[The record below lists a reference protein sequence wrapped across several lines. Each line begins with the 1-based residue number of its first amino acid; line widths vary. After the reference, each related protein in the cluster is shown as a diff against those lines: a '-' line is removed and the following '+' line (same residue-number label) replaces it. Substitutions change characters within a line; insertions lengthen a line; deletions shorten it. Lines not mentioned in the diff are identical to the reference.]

1 MQLDLAL
8 FLRLSRTIEGRQAT
22 PAEVNEE
29 HSAVLKSLDLFL
41 MATQERSEL
50 LRGRETVQQ
59 EQPEI
64 EVEAIVEEV
73 EDAPAAEEAAP
84 VPWTGRHDLLYEDV
98 LWLFKIGD
106 NEGALVSLGRLLN
119 VAYDTQELSRFLD
132 INRPKLVGLYE
143 KILGSFNRE
152 LVVNNHGVGDRYFWN
167 VDEAQYTL
175 NLVRQEGSID
185 KLLAVTEM
193 PDLRALALLHRM
205 YIERVIT
212 FQDEADQAVN

>member
-29 HSAVLKSLDLFL
+29 HSALLKSLDLFL
-41 MATQERSEL
+41 MTVQERSEL

-59 EQPEI
+59 EQPVI
-64 EVEAIVEEV
+64 QVEAIVEEV
-73 EDAPAAEEAAP
+73 EEAPAAEEAPP

-98 LWLFKIGD
+98 LWLFKVGD

-143 KILGSFNRE
+143 KTLGSFDRE
-152 LVVNNHGVGDRYFWN
+152 LEITNHGLGDRYFWN
-167 VDEAQYTL
+167 VEEAQATL
-175 NLVRQEGSID
+175 NLARQEGSIGN
-185 KLLAVTEM
+185 LLAATDM

-205 YIERVIT
+205 YVERVIS